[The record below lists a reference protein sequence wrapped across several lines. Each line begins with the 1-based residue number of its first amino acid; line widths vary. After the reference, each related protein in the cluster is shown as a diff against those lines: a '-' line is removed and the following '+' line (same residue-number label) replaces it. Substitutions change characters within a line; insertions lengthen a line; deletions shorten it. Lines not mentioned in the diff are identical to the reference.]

1 MPGIVIEKSKNI
13 CSFEQPVTTLYL
25 ISQGRVEVQCPG
37 GSYQI
42 GIGDVA
48 GICEIC
54 SEIHFLTYTAMEDTT
69 LMPYPLTS
77 LEALGNLM
85 QMRPEIA
92 KLFLLSLLRPGHGY
106 GMMQRIRELSG
117 GRLVMGPGTLYGVL
131 SRMNREGLI
140 VLTGE
145 DGRRKNYAIT
155 EAGKNALLL
164 EYRRLKQLVEDG
176 AILEEGDI

>member
-1 MPGIVIEKSKNI
+1 MTE
-13 CSFEQPVTTLYL
+13 
-25 ISQGRVEVQCPG
+25 
-37 GSYQI
+37 
-42 GIGDVA
+42 
-48 GICEIC
+48 
-54 SEIHFLTYTAMEDTT
+54 AM
-69 LMPYPLTS
+69 YY
-77 LEALGNLM
+77 
-85 QMRPEIA
+85 I
-92 KLFLLSLLRPGHGY
+92 LLALLRPGHGY

>member
-1 MPGIVIEKSKNI
+1 
-13 CSFEQPVTTLYL
+13 
-25 ISQGRVEVQCPG
+25 
-37 GSYQI
+37 
-42 GIGDVA
+42 
-48 GICEIC
+48 
-54 SEIHFLTYTAMEDTT
+54 
-69 LMPYPLTS
+69 
-77 LEALGNLM
+77 
-85 QMRPEIA
+85 
-92 KLFLLSLLRPGHGY
+92 
-106 GMMQRIRELSG
+106 MMQRIRELSG